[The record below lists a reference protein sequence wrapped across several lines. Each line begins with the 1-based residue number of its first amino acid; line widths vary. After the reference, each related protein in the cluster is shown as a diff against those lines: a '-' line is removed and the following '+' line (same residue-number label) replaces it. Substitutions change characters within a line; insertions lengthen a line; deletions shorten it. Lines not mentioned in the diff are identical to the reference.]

1 MQLLLVQPPFVQLNA
16 PYPAIAYLKAFCR
29 GEGHEARCLDLSIE
43 LFRSIFSRAG
53 LARVFS
59 EAEAK
64 LAGRESR
71 FDPATRKN
79 VLRYLSNAE
88 RYIHVIDRIIGLLS
102 GSGDDALC
110 HELAAGRRVPWG
122 HRAEGFLEANDGD
135 LGASDAPLLASL
147 IVEDVA
153 DFITFSLDPEFS
165 LVRYAESKASSQPDF
180 RVVERAARESFLFEA
195 FFRPLVAQ
203 SLREAARPDL
213 ICVTIPFPGTLPGAL
228 AFAEEARRHFGREM
242 PVAFGGG
249 YVSTELRTLREPAI
263 FDCADFLCFDAGYGA
278 LSSVIDSLRGS
289 GSGSGS
295 DAGLYRTIVRRDG
308 ALEAHGFE
316 GSDRAFFVAEASH
329 VDPPGLPE
337 IRAREE
343 LAIRQVFPDF
353 SDLDLSRYVRI
364 VEGTNPMHALWSGA
378 VWLKARLAHGCY
390 WRQCAFCDTA
400 LEYISRYAASSPEA
414 LFVHM
419 AEQATLTGRRGV
431 HFVDEAMPIAHLLRF
446 GVENLRHGKPLSFW
460 GNARLEK
467 SFTPDAC
474 AVLAESG
481 LVGVSFGLEIPT
493 ERGLVMTGKGLAL
506 PGIVTSLQ
514 ALKTSGILVHA
525 YLIYGWPGQTE
536 QEIVDAME
544 VARQLFAEG
553 LLDSAFWHRF
563 ILTRHSPMYARWRAG
578 KSQGLRVIE
587 PAWTFGSNDLSFH
600 GEAGFERYGQA
611 LDASLGAWMEG
622 SDLDQPAAAWFDFKV
637 TRPSVA
643 PDHIARLARS
653 AARALRSPKDGR
665 GKKVIWLG
673 GKLLAEPEASGA
685 HGARVSWA
693 YRNELQHVDMD
704 EPSAG
709 ALVGAV
715 AASATLDELLSAM
728 AAAGVARFEATPA
741 YKKLRRF
748 GLAAL

>member
-16 PYPAIAYLKAFCR
+16 PYPAIAYLKSFCT

-43 LFRSIFSRAG
+43 LFRAIFSGTG
-53 LARVFS
+53 LTRIFA
-59 EAEAK
+59 EAETR
-64 LAGRESR
+64 LAGRESS

-88 RYIHVIDRIIGLLS
+88 RYIGAIDRIIGLLS

-122 HRAEGFLEANDGD
+122 HRAEGFLEANEGS

-180 RVVERAARESFLFEA
+180 RVVERAVRESFLFDA

-228 AFAEEARRHFGREM
+228 AFAEEAKRHFGRDM

-249 YVSTELRTLREPAI
+249 YVSTELRTLRDPSI
-263 FDCADFLCFDAGYGA
+263 FDYADFLCFDAGYGA

-289 GSGSGS
+289 DSGSG
-295 DAGLYRTIVRRDG
+295 AGLYRTIVRRGG
-308 ALEAHGFE
+308 ALEAHGFG

-329 VDPPGLPE
+329 VDPAGLPE

-343 LAIRQVFPDF
+343 RAIREVFPDF

-400 LEYISRYAASSPEA
+400 LEYISRYAVSSPEA
-414 LFVHM
+414 LFAHL
-419 AEQATLTGRRGV
+419 AEQARLTGRRGV

-446 GVENLRHGKPLSFW
+446 GLENLRHGKPLSFW

-514 ALKTSGILVHA
+514 ALKTSGTLVHA

-536 QEIVDAME
+536 LEIVDAME

-578 KSQGLRVIE
+578 QSPDLEVIE
-587 PAWTFGSNDLSFH
+587 REWSFGSNDLSFE
-600 GEAGFERYGQA
+600 GEAGYERYGPA

-622 SDLDQPAAAWFDFKV
+622 GDLDQPATAWFDFKV
-637 TRPSVA
+637 ARPSVA
-643 PDHIARLARS
+643 QDHIARLARS
-653 AARALRSPKDGR
+653 AARALRSPPAGR
-665 GKKVIWLG
+665 GRKAIWLG
-673 GKLLAEPEASGA
+673 GRLLMEMRGA
-685 HGARVSWA
+685 GGAAGVRVSWA
-693 YRNELQHVDMD
+693 YRNMLQHVDMD

-709 ALVGAV
+709 ALVRAV
-715 AASATLDELLSAM
+715 AASATIDELLAAM
-728 AAAGVARFEATPA
+728 DAAGFTRFEATPVF
-741 YKKLRRF
+741 KKLRRF